1 MAENILEQ
9 AIQQDTPPASDNKV
23 SQEIIQDGK
32 VSSPSSGEK
41 ALEGIFDSFANGEDP
56 FAGAKADDAVV
67 VDDFGDGKPAV
78 KAVDEVPAVVVADK
92 PAVVAG
98 DKPAVVPEDYSD
110 LSDEDLTPSPLDK
123 PKTARRIN
131 ALLNRVKETANIVA
145 TTKAELAEKATKLAD
160 LERKLSESGSSSPEV
175 QKQVDE
181 LSMFR
186 RRYQLE
192 TDPEVKSKFDD
203 VIASREAD
211 IVNLLKEN
219 SAGEGLI
226 NLITSEGGL
235 VKFARLNKSYKLTD
249 GSSVSAKALFN
260 RIRDSLTESN
270 PADALALD
278 AAIQEQSRLSADK
291 NRYIESE
298 KARSKEYFSSQE
310 KAQQERSATIKTKID
325 TFLSKLAT
333 EDNDFKELAVPAD
346 ATPAKIAE
354 LKEENVYRKQLRDIA
369 KSSIGITD
377 EEYLNMVRDSTL
389 LYPVKRSLARS
400 EERIKAQDAEI
411 ARLKEDLD
419 KVRGASSTVPKRG
432 VISTSKA
439 DAPKATKAK
448 TLEEEF
454 DAIGGGE

>member
-1 MAENILEQ
+1 MAENTLEQ
-9 AIQQDTPPASDNKV
+9 AIQQGTPPATNTNV
-23 SQEIIQDGK
+23 SREIIHDGK
-32 VSSPSSGEK
+32 GTTPSSGEK
-41 ALEGIFDSFANGEDP
+41 SLEGIFDSFANGDDP
-56 FAGAKADDAVV
+56 FAEAKADDAVV
-67 VDDFGDGKPAV
+67 MDDFGDGEPAV
-78 KAVDEVPAVVVADK
+78 KVDDVPAVVVVDDK
-92 PAVVAG
+92 PAVVVA
-98 DKPAVVPEDYSD
+98 EDYSD
-110 LSDEDLTPSPLDK
+110 LTDEDLTPSPLDR
-123 PKTARRIN
+123 PKTARRIK
-131 ALLNRVKETANIVA
+131 ALLHKVEETGKIVA

-160 LERKLSESGSSSPEV
+160 LEKKLNESGSSNPDV

-192 TDPEVKSKFDD
+192 TDPEVKTKFDD
-203 VIASREAD
+203 LIASREVD

-226 NLITSEGGL
+226 NLISSEGGL
-235 VKFARLNKSYKLTD
+235 VKFARLSKSYKLAD
-249 GSSVSAKALFN
+249 GSSVSAKGLFN
-260 RIRDSLTESN
+260 QIRDSLTDSN

-291 NRYIESE
+291 TRYIESE
-298 KARSKEYFSSQE
+298 KARAKEYFGEQE
-310 KAQQERSATIKTKID
+310 KAQQERSTTIKTKID
-325 TFLSKLAT
+325 TFLSKMAT
-333 EDNDFKELAVPAD
+333 EDNEFKELAVPVD

-354 LKEENVYRKQLRDIA
+354 IKEENIYRKQLRDIA

-377 EEYLNMVRDSTL
+377 DEYLNMVRDSTL

-411 ARLKEDLD
+411 TKLKEDLD

-439 DAPKATKAK
+439 DAPKVTKAR

-454 DAIGGGE
+454 DAIAAGE